1 MVPPLEIKDLRPTND
16 SSEKKTVI
24 KGIQTVL
31 MSFDC
36 MLYKSLTLAVLFL
49 QGVDFLEPF
58 LPIEVP
64 KYSNAELQS
73 VMDYYIDR
81 RWIQAPEGTYQNC
94 RIMHFWVKGR

>member
-1 MVPPLEIKDLRPTND
+1 MI
-16 SSEKKTVI
+16 
-24 KGIQTVL
+24 
-31 MSFDC
+31 FDC
-36 MLYKSLTLAVLFL
+36 MLYQSLNSISFL

-94 RIMHFWVKGR
+94 RNMHLLVEGR